1 MKSRVMIQVAD
12 RRLVPDEWEVPNV
25 GPGEALMQV
34 EVCGICGSDVELYKG
49 EFAAAGIL
57 RYPLIPG
64 HEPIGRIVEIGSEAA
79 KRWRLK
85 IGDRI
90 ALEPNLSCGRCELC
104 LSGSYHDCQSL
115 MPPGAPPAYGF
126 TPTDVGHGFWGGYS
140 EFMHL
145 HERTIFHRVPDSLPL
160 GIAAL
165 YQPLGAGVRWA
176 VQVPELGLG
185 DSILILGSGQRGL
198 GSVVAAKA
206 AGAGQII
213 VTGTARSVGKLELA
227 KGLGADHVIKADQ
240 ENVIERVNA
249 ITGGKGVD
257 IVLDTV
263 PITTAPIADAVEV
276 CRVGGTIVLAGIK
289 NKNQPIAVN
298 TNRLIYKEITMKGV
312 YAQNYGAYVEAFRL
326 LLRLGPQLAG
336 LHTHEYK
343 LSDVGQAVLVMAR
356 ESKSALDPI
365 CVTIHPGDSTM
376 AASGAVRAS
385 DK

>member
-1 MKSRVMIQVAD
+1 MKSLVMLQVDD
-12 RRLVPDEWEVPNV
+12 RRIVQDEWEVPNV
-25 GPGEALMQV
+25 GPGQALMRV
-34 EVCGICGSDVELYKG
+34 EACGICGSDVELYKG
-49 EFAAAGIL
+49 SVAAAGIL

-79 KRWRLK
+79 KHWQLK

-160 GIAAL
+160 SIASL

-176 VQVPELGLG
+176 VQVPELSLG

-198 GSVVAAKA
+198 GAVVAARA

-213 VTGTARSVGKLELA
+213 VTGTSRGHVKLELA
-227 KGLGADHVIKADQ
+227 KTLGANHIIKADK
-240 ENVIERVNA
+240 ENVVEQVKA
-249 ITGGKGVD
+249 LTDGKGVD

-263 PITTAPIADAVEV
+263 PIDTRPIVDAVEC
-276 CRVGGTIVLAGIK
+276 CRLGGIIVLAGIK
-289 NKNQPIAVN
+289 DKNQPIAVN

-312 YAQNYGAYVEAFRL
+312 YAQNYGAYIEAFRL
-326 LLRLGPQLAG
+326 LSQLGPALAA
-336 LHTHEYK
+336 LHTHEFR
-343 LSDVGQAVLVMAR
+343 LTDVEQALLVMAK
-356 ESKSALDPI
+356 EKASPIDPI
-365 CVTIHPGDSTM
+365 CVTLHPDASTM
-376 AASGAVRAS
+376 AAN
-385 DK
+385 